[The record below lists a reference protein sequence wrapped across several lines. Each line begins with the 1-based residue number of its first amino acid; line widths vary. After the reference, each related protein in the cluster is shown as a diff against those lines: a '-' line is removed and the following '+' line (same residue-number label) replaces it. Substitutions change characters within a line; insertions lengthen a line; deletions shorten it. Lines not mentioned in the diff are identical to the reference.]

1 MDLELAKKLKE
12 LNEKKKDLNN
22 ELKNINEEIEKAE
35 HELIEEMLNNEIQ
48 NFTYDGTM
56 FYITTKVYANPEP
69 TTKDTLFKKLKE
81 YGYENLVYET
91 VNSNTFS
98 AFVREQMDENDKE
111 LPEWLNGLVNIC
123 EKTIIGM
130 RRH

>member
-22 ELKNINEEIEKAE
+22 ELKSINEEIEKTE
-35 HELIEEMLNNEIQ
+35 YELIEEMLNNEIQ
-48 NFTYDGTM
+48 NFTHDGTM

-111 LPEWLNGLVNIC
+111 LPEWLNGLVNIY